1 MKTNDRLEV
10 DSQHRECAVVISRR
24 RLLRALLISGG
35 SAVTL
40 GLLPATWATPV
51 VETATLPPH
60 AKASANAFN
69 LSCQAETGFVGR
81 RVPQNGQIS
90 QIKVNVPP
98 IYPYNAEL
106 HCRVTTDDPHHTGNQ
121 FQTLSAFKGED
132 GAVYPP
138 FDLLTE
144 VNKPPIAVGS
154 TITFTV
160 SFADQATF
168 LDDSCSTTI
177 TVGQPLRQPRAAAEG
192 QPIWRKN
199 N

>member
-1 MKTNDRLEV
+1 MKADDRIQA
-10 DSQHRECAVVISRR
+10 DSQHSERATVISRR

-40 GLLPATWATPV
+40 GVLPATWATPV

-60 AKASANAFN
+60 AQASATAFN

-106 HCRVTTDDPHHTGNQ
+106 HCRVTTDDPHHPSDQ
-121 FQTLSAFKGED
+121 FQTLSAFKGDD

-144 VNKPPIAVGS
+144 VNTPPIAVGS

-168 LDDSCSTTI
+168 LDDFCSTTI
-177 TVGQPLRQPRAAAEG
+177 TVGQSLRQPRVAAVG
-192 QPIWRKN
+192 KSIWRKN